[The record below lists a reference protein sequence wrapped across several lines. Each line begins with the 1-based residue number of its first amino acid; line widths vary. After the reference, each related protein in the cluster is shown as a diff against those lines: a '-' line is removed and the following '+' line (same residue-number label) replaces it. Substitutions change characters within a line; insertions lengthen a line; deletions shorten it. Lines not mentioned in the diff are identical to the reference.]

1 MYKSLIFLCHKNE
14 TDGKHIL
21 LAGNKD
27 CKELIELV
35 WDSPESSINMSED
48 QAA

>member
-1 MYKSLIFLCHKNE
+1 MKQFFHFVERHNVQIFSCPYHKNE

-27 CKELIELV
+27 CKEVIELV
-35 WDSPESSINMSED
+35 WFYK
-48 QAA
+48 

>member
-1 MYKSLIFLCHKNE
+1 MFSFSCPKNE
-14 TDGKHIL
+14 KDGKHIL

-35 WDSPESSINMSED
+35 WDIPKSSIQMSAD
-48 QAA
+48 QAV